1 MCLAIRFSHGKMY
14 SRGRERILQ
23 LRLQVGSPSLFY
35 TTQLTNLIARICP
48 GCVSIAQVVH
58 QIRRIHVAS
67 TQMPKRDVL
76 TLISQ
81 LPLPCLLY
89 SPLLQ
94 VLRHLA
100 HRVLAHRVVR
110 IVRDLG
116 FLEAR
121 LLELQLVLL
130 LAWLSPLSLCYSAGG
145 GGETVHRHLLSLSQP
160 GPTEARQ
167 SLLILLLQMY
177 MLRDMRFLLGAGLP
191 ECQLLKQPTLRQ
203 RVTNHLQRSLPA
215 VAAGLSAIAHR
226 LLISAWRIVLNR
238 ITSENIRPRV
248 AHYTHP
254 HVTEMPLYPVP
265 QFWRLRTR
273 LHL

>member
-1 MCLAIRFSHGKMY
+1 
-14 SRGRERILQ
+14 
-23 LRLQVGSPSLFY
+23 
-35 TTQLTNLIARICP
+35 
-48 GCVSIAQVVH
+48 
-58 QIRRIHVAS
+58 
-67 TQMPKRDVL
+67 MPKRDVL

-100 HRVLAHRVVR
+100 HRVLVIRVVR
-110 IVRDLG
+110 IVRIVDLD
-116 FLEAR
+116 FLEVR

-130 LAWLSPLSLCYSAGG
+130 LAWPSLLSLCYSAGG
-145 GGETVHRHLLSLSQP
+145 GGEPVHRHLLSLSQP
-160 GPTEARQ
+160 GPTEARR

-177 MLRDMRFLLGAGLP
+177 MLRDMRFSLGAGLP
-191 ECQLLKQPTLRQ
+191 ECQLLKQLTLRQ
-203 RVTNHLQRSLPA
+203 RMTNHLQRSLPA
-215 VAAGLSAIAHR
+215 VAAELSAIAHH
-226 LLISAWRIVLNR
+226 LLILAWRIVPNR
-238 ITSENIRPRV
+238 ITSENIRLRV

-254 HVTEMPLYPVP
+254 HVTEMLLYPVP